1 MRIAVYARVSS
12 ENQADRGTIAAQV
25 DFLRRYAD
33 LNGLTIVSK
42 YHDEA
47 VAGPT
52 PLVKRPEGLRMLQDA
67 RSGKFQAVVFGRVDR
82 FARSLRELLE
92 AQAAFD
98 AVNVALRLPFCR
110 PVTPA
115 ADPVIPFPDRPPRS
129 CRWLCCSRRRRPPI
143 EGHWRHCQTPR
154 PPQIAG

>member
-12 ENQADRGTIAAQV
+12 ESQADRGTIAAQV
-25 DFLRRYAD
+25 NFLCRYAD

-42 YHDEA
+42 YHNEA

-52 PLVKRPEGLRMLQDA
+52 PLVKRPEGLRMLQGA
-67 RSGKFQAVVFGRVDR
+67 RAGQFQPLVFFRVDR
-82 FARSLRELLE
+82 FARSLHELLE

-98 AVNVALRLPFCR
+98 AVNVTLRLPFYR

-115 ADPVIPFPDRPPRS
+115 ADPVIPSPDRPQRS

-143 EGHWRHCQTPR
+143 AGHWRHCQTPR
-154 PPQIAG
+154 SPQIAG

>member
-1 MRIAVYARVSS
+1 MRIAVYARVSR

-67 RSGKFQAVVFGRVDR
+67 RAGQFQPSSSTA
-82 FARSLRELLE
+82 ST
-92 AQAAFD
+92 
-98 AVNVALRLPFCR
+98 ALRVHC
-110 PVTPA
+110 V
-115 ADPVIPFPDRPPRS
+115 S
-129 CRWLCCSRRRRPPI
+129 CSKRRPPSM
-143 EGHWRHCQTPR
+143 R
-154 PPQIAG
+154 